1 MNILELDSFNLADAV
16 KFNDQLNPR
25 IWRNN
30 KMRPEVREK
39 LLEIAADFKESLGL
53 SDLDLEDITVSGS
66 NAGFTYT
73 PHSDIDLHLV
83 VRMPEQCDE
92 VYQELFNAKKYE
104 YNNEHDI
111 KIGGYDV
118 ELYVQPADQRH
129 VSAGIYSVKNDD
141 WIHIPRKIAATADD
155 AVVKDKYDLV
165 KSAIDSA
172 LKSRDIDRMRRVW
185 DKVKEMRKAGLAK
198 NGELGPEN
206 LAFKMLRTQGDL
218 GELRDSIRRARDAEL
233 SLNER
238 KKKKKR
244 VTYGFAGMWGL
255 GSGAGDSADAGGDAG
270 GMAEDATLTP
280 DGVNPTTCMFL
291 NEKDAPTQTEIIHDF
306 MQYAVNELGLKN
318 VPTLKIKKDPQWSV
332 IHKSFGRYRND
343 LEQIELAVGNR
354 HIMDV
359 LRTLAH
365 ELQHRKQDEREHMP
379 AGAGETGSPYENEAH
394 VVAGILMRNYAD
406 LHPEYFEDVPVAES
420 ASGYIPRN
428 KREAARPQYAMA
440 LSVDIKP
447 GETGRQAN
455 KMALKTDSQGRPAL
469 LMKTTNMIGE
479 AVKTKSHGY
488 NSKPLSQVPG
498 EQEDDLGNQ
507 EATGPEFPP
516 EMPAGTTKIDV
527 SDLTDWYRLGQDI
540 SDLDDAD
547 PEDYGKGPPQ
557 TVVVFPSDKAEQGY
571 LKQFK
576 RLGLKTH
583 DMDPD
588 VAGGEDIYGK
598 HLHQA
603 LAEEF
608 AQFKQQDLFEINMSP
623 SGLARLA
630 KDTNAQAGME
640 FEMVVPGMSDPDW
653 LSDGDLEPDYDEDQ
667 RTRSFSEIEEFFND
681 GDYNSRREVQRV
693 IEQLQEEWLEA
704 IDAIAWDNWSS
715 DEEEAVWD
723 WVKENVSEDDAR
735 EELELPEDHELTR
748 EDWNAFVEK
757 CIEEENTTYEEAR
770 EAYVENA
777 REGLVSDGE
786 YDWLRSHYPR
796 MSSVQ
801 EVFDVQ
807 LTWPYWTN
815 PNEGEGDIEYIAG
828 EFESAI
834 GKPVNW
840 STSYHGGKR
849 APGAYTVEPDGSIDT
864 DGEGAGLE
872 FISPPMPVDEMLDD
886 LDKVVKWA
894 AKNGCSTNSSTG
906 LHMNVSVPD
915 LTEAK
920 LDYVKLAL
928 LLGDEYVLEQFGRS
942 ANTYCK
948 SALKI
953 VRDRVRER
961 PEDAAAM
968 LEKMKEHLEALAS
981 KVIHS
986 GTTNKYTSINTKGNY
1001 IEFRSPGGDWLG
1013 EYAADP
1019 GKIKNTLLRFVV
1031 ATDAAVNPDRY
1042 REEYLKKLYKLLEP
1056 TAPEGKGYA
1065 GKGTRDT
1072 VKYFA
1077 DYVAGKTPRAA
1088 LRSFVKQAQ
1097 LERNIQRGP
1106 KGDVDYWWE
1115 VRRPGYGASIEVVAS
1130 SKEEA
1135 LAKAVEPDN
1144 YPDWAGAT
1152 NLQARPLRPYSKEPV
1167 RATAGEPE
1175 PIGQQSAPMLN
1186 GRPSNPDGNWV
1197 IVQQSMTDA
1206 PNRVYYRFAAVD
1218 ADDAHTVLQQWRQR
1232 RPGQSWLV
1240 QRDDQQRMGQ
1250 PPVPG
1255 STVDLQRQRAERAA
1269 EGSVQYEMFNRTTG
1283 QIYRTFYARDD
1294 EMGIEIGN
1302 RYRDEMTASSGTPRA
1317 SIGLRR
1323 AGAASSEPAAAV
1335 GGSQTDI
1342 ENRLGWG
1349 DQTADA
1355 NYEIL
1360 DRRNHQRK
1368 FVFIANTPQE
1378 AQRKYQDW
1386 LAALGYPDDTEDFG
1400 YRAIGS
1406 GTATYTTSDPAS
1418 SGGEFSGTWIIKVN
1432 GQEVHRLSGIGNN
1445 QRDAN
1450 RIGRDWLLTAIRNG
1464 QYNPPPDGAE
1474 IEVVPEMR

>member
-1 MNILELDSFNLADAV
+1 MHIDELESYNLADAV
-16 KFNDQLNPR
+16 KFHDRLNPR
-25 IWRNN
+25 LWNQQEHLQPKVRN
-30 KMRPEVREK
+30 K
-39 LLEIAADFKESLGL
+39 LLEIAQDFQEFLGVP
-53 SDLDLEDITVSGS
+53 DLEIQDITVSGS
-66 NAGFTYT
+66 NAAYNYT

-83 VRMPEQCDE
+83 VDMPQARDSE
-92 VYQELFNAKKYE
+92 VFRELFDAKKFQ
-104 YNNEHDI
+104 YNTEHDI
-111 KIGGYDV
+111 RIGGYDV
-118 ELYVQPADQRH
+118 ELYVQDSKQEH
-129 VSAGIYSVKNDD
+129 HSQGIYSLLNNKWVSVPRRRRPDVDD
-141 WIHIPRKIAATADD
+141 IS
-155 AVVKDKYDLV
+155 V
-165 KSAIDSA
+165 KSKYEDVGHRIESAIRSGNVSLMNDVWEK
-172 LKSRDIDRMRRVW
+172 LRV
-185 DKVKEMRKAGLAK
+185 MRKQGLERE
-198 NGELGPEN
+198 GEFAPEN
-206 LAFKMLRTQGDL
+206 LVFKMLRNNGTI
-218 GELRDSIRRARDAEL
+218 GELKRARQALRDREL
-233 SLNER
+233 SLAEKAR
-238 KKKKKR
+238 SKQK
-244 VTYGFAGMWGL
+244 VSYGFANESPDGVDPTTKMFL
-255 GSGAGDSADAGGDAG
+255 EEPVEES
-270 GMAEDATLTP
+270 P
-280 DGVNPTTCMFL
+280 DGVNPSTAMFL
-291 NEKDAPTQTEIIHDF
+291 TEVDAESVVQEFIRHTANRLGIENMPKVHVHHDP
-306 MQYAVNELGLKN
+306 N
-318 VPTLKIKKDPQWSV
+318 WSEQNQ
-332 IHKSFGRYRND
+332 SFGRYEPEHHALHVSLN
-343 LEQIELAVGNR
+343 NR
-354 HIMDV
+354 HLLDV
-359 LRTLAH
+359 LRTTAH
-365 ELQHRKQDEREHMP
+365 ELCHCRQHEIESLPMA
-379 AGAGETGSPYENEAH
+379 AGATGSDWENEAH
-394 VVAGILMRNYAD
+394 AVAGIVMRDFAD
-406 LHPEYFEDVPVAES
+406 AHPEYFKMPAIEES

-428 KREAARPQYAMA
+428 KREAQDPRYSMA
-440 LSVDIKP
+440 VTVDIKP
-447 GETGRQAN
+447 GQVGREANKLALNTGRN
-455 KMALKTDSQGRPAL
+455 GEPGL
-469 LMKTTNMIGE
+469 LMKSVNLREHKMPQPSQGQGKYRDLNE
-479 AVKTKSHGY
+479 
-488 NSKPLSQVPG
+488 PL
-498 EQEDDLGNQ
+498 
-507 EATGPEFPP
+507 GPEFRPT
-516 EMPAGTTKIDV
+516 MPRGTVRVDV
-527 SDLTDWYRLGQDI
+527 SDVYDWYKLGKHI
-540 SDLDDAD
+540 PNLDRADAS
-547 PEDYGKGPPQ
+547 EFGKGPPS
-557 TVVVFPSDKAEQGY
+557 TIVSFGDEDTEHKYIKDLE
-571 LKQFK
+571 K
-576 RLGLKTH
+576 LGLTTT
-583 DMDPD
+583 DIDPVDPD
-588 VAGGEDIYGK
+588 QPKGMKRQKVDPTYNVAENELEQK
-598 HLHQA
+598 

-608 AQFKQQDLFEINMSP
+608 ALFEQQDLFEINMSP
-623 SGLARLA
+623 SSLARLA

-653 LSDGDLEPDYDEDQ
+653 LSGEDQEPDMDEDQ

-681 GDYNSRREVQRV
+681 GNYNSRREVQRV

-735 EELELPEDHELTR
+735 EELELPEDHEFTR

-757 CIEEENTTYEEAR
+757 CIEEENTTYEEAK
-770 EAYVENA
+770 EAYIENA
-777 REGLVSDGE
+777 RDGLVGDGE
-786 YDWLRSHYPR
+786 YDWLRSNYPR

-801 EVFDVQ
+801 ENFDGQ
-807 LTWPYWTN
+807 LTWPYWTT
-815 PNEGEGDIEYIAG
+815 PNDGEADIDAIADD
-828 EFESAI
+828 FESAI
-834 GKPVNW
+834 GKPVNA
-840 STSYHGGKR
+840 SRSYHGGR
-849 APGAYTVEPDGSIDT
+849 REAGHYVVEPDGSIDT

-961 PEDAAAM
+961 PEDAAAT

-1056 TAPEGKGYA
+1056 TAAEGKGYA

-1097 LERNIQRGP
+1097 LERNLQRGP
-1106 KGDVDYWWE
+1106 KGDVDYWWRVSNPAHSLAE
-1115 VRRPGYGASIEVVAS
+1115 IEVVATNREDAIE
-1130 SKEEA
+1130 KA
-1135 LAKAVEPDN
+1135 LEPDGYPAWANTRQTIKAVPV
-1144 YPDWAGAT
+1144 
-1152 NLQARPLRPYSKEPV
+1152 RPYSKEPV
-1167 RATAGEPE
+1167 RATVGEPE

-1197 IVQQSMTDA
+1197 ITQQSMTDA
-1206 PNRVYYRFAAVD
+1206 PDRVYYRFAAVGP
-1218 ADDAHTVLQQWRQR
+1218 DDAHTVLQQWRQR
-1232 RPGQSWLV
+1232 RPGQSWQV
-1240 QRDDQQRMGQ
+1240 QHDERGRMGQ

-1323 AGAASSEPAAAV
+1323 AGAASEPAAAV

-1418 SGGEFSGTWIIKVN
+1418 SSGEFSGTWIIKVN

-1445 QRDAN
+1445 QGDAN